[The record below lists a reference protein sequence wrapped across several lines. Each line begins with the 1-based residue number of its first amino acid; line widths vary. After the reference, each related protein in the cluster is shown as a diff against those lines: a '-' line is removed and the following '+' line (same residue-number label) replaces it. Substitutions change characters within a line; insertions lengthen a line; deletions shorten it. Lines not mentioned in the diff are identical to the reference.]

1 MLWHGSYGS
10 LSLDEKGERPLITGS
25 LSFLDRETREKLENR
40 CETHTAFGIDYS
52 SMLPFAI
59 PILAAAEIGNYIVFD
74 EKGYTKENDRSQNA
88 NSLLAKPIFN
98 SRRTSFNQT
107 GKMFSD
113 LFLQG
118 NREDRLSER
127 AVRNFEKQVARM
139 VGSNLILPADAKENE
154 GC

>member
-1 MLWHGSYGS
+1 
-10 LSLDEKGERPLITGS
+10 
-25 LSFLDRETREKLENR
+25 
-40 CETHTAFGIDYS
+40 
-52 SMLPFAI
+52 MLPFAI

-88 NSLLAKPIFN
+88 NSLLAMLSGLLSIVDELP
-98 SRRTSFNQT
+98 FNQT

-139 VGSNLILPADAKENE
+139 VGSNLILPADAKK
-154 GC
+154 